1 VNSCATSSKRN
12 SCLSKAR
19 WPGRVISKRCVPD
32 GVSDSSRHERLDR
45 FLHGSGRDLPHVSK
59 LEHLILNEDDLALCG
74 IILTEILQ
82 GIGDYSAHRRVR
94 RYLSPLAMLPMPEA
108 AFVHA
113 AEIYRELRKQGITI
127 RKTND
132 CIIAA
137 TALEHHCSLLHN
149 DRDFATIA
157 KHFPLKIVKP

>member
-1 VNSCATSSKRN
+1 VILVDTSVWIDFFAGRN
-12 SCLSKAR
+12 
-19 WPGRVISKRCVPD
+19 
-32 GVSDSSRHERLDR
+32 
-45 FLHGSGRDLPHVSK
+45 LPHVVT
-59 LEHLILNEDDLALCG
+59 LEQFIQDNEDLALCG

-82 GIGDYSAHRRVR
+82 GIGDDATHRHVQRD
-94 RYLSPLAMLPMPEA
+94 LGPLIMLPMADAVFVRA
-108 AFVHA
+108 AD
-113 AEIYRELRKQGITI
+113 IYRKLRKQGITI

-149 DRDFATIA
+149 DKDFAPIA